1 MKHNDLTGMIIG
13 AAMKV
18 HTHFGQGFPEYVYER
33 ALIIE
38 LKNLG
43 LVCNQQMEKEITYQ
57 NMVIGKRRL
66 DILVEGMVLVELK
79 ARKDWFLS
87 SLNQILN
94 YMKIFKIEIGLLF
107 NFSGPSL
114 TYKRFILTQSEESE

>member
-1 MKHNDLTGMIIG
+1 MIIG

-33 ALIIE
+33 ALMIE

-43 LVCNQQMEKEITYQ
+43 LVCKQQLEKEITYQ

-66 DILVEGMVLVELK
+66 DLLVEDMVLVELK

>member
-33 ALIIE
+33 ALMIE

-57 NMVIGKRRL
+57 NIVIGKRRL
-66 DILVEGMVLVELK
+66 DILVDGMVLVELK